1 MKTFF
6 QCQILNGKAQF
17 FREIYCLHPVCLLL
31 CVKWLLSLKY
41 IYIQISYLY
50 YLHGSLL
57 LTLYDNTVSL
67 IV

>member
-1 MKTFF
+1 MVIIIK
-6 QCQILNGKAQF
+6 
-17 FREIYCLHPVCLLL
+17 
-31 CVKWLLSLKY
+31 

-67 IV
+67 IVKVFAKFDQKEIVNPTRAKSFAKAQL